1 MRFRAKKNSLDVFI
15 QNVRFGEFPQHKG
28 RTVLKEL
35 YTGQLPEGIME
46 KTITFSAPTEPGEY
60 KLHLNFVADYNPPGD
75 YCDGNIVETTL
86 IVEPEIRIS
95 DYQPRVIKGQINLF
109 NVTIGNLGRF
119 REEYLTVELKE
130 GTKILDNATLEHIDS
145 NEYKPVIVKWET
157 ENAALGFHDI
167 TIVVLGE
174 DKGSLTD
181 LTAKVSVLAPS
192 KAKTLIVTN
201 LDRLDGVE
209 NDLILL
215 SHHPSV
221 NAIILNVANDQNCS
235 EAYNSWDSNP
245 TSENANDVARAIKKL
260 IDSSL
265 KVYENIEY
273 IIIAGNDEVIP
284 FYRIQ
289 DKSLESY
296 VGSYGLYDEKDY
308 IERYEQLK
316 RTTAIGSAFQDN
328 MFLTDDFYANVET
341 EDLPEGFLGE
351 LYIPEKPIGR
361 LVETPEEI
369 SKTIDVF
376 SKKGDIV
383 NPNRIFIKID
393 TEP

>member
-308 IERYEQLK
+308 IKEFDQLK

-376 SKKGDIV
+376 AKRGDLV